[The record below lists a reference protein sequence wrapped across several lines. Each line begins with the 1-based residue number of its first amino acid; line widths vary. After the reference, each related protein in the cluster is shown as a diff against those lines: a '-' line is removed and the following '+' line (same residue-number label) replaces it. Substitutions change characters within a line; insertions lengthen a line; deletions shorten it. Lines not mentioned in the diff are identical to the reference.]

1 MKLKGKTALITGG
14 SRGIGRETAMAF
26 AREGAQLAINYFR
39 NDERANQTLEELESL
54 GHILVKGDVADPAQ
68 AKAMVNSVYEQFGKI
83 DILVNNAA
91 TYKVHK
97 IDEVDY
103 DFWNEAWQKCL
114 NVNLLGPA
122 NVSYCVSNL
131 MKENGGGRI
140 INISSRGAFRGEPDF
155 PAYGASKAG
164 LNSMSQSLA
173 KRLAPYDIG
182 VFVLAPGFVE
192 TEMAREILD
201 GPTGDDIR
209 NQSPFGRI
217 ASAKEV
223 AETVLF
229 LASDAPIFLSGGI
242 IDINGASYLRN

>member
-26 AREGAQLAINYFR
+26 AREGAQLAINYFK
-39 NDERANQTLEELESL
+39 NDDRANETLNELESL
-54 GHILVKGDVADPAQ
+54 GHILVKGDVADPDHV
-68 AKAMVNSVYEQFGKI
+68 KAMVDKVYNEFGKI

-103 DFWNEAWQKCL
+103 DFWKESWEKCI
-114 NVNLLGPA
+114 NVNLIGPA
-122 NVSYCVSNL
+122 NVSYCVANK
-131 MKENGGGRI
+131 MRDHGGGRI

-173 KRLAPYDIG
+173 KRLAPFDIG

-201 GPTGDDIR
+201 GPSGDAIR

-242 IDINGASYLRN
+242 IDINGASYLRS